1 MSQFAKDVNNGLSKN
16 PKELSSKYFYDAKGD
31 ILFQNIMAAPEYYL
45 TKTEYSILNE
55 NKELILDEIKANAF
69 NLVELGA
76 GDGYKTKLLLNHFVS
91 AKADF
96 TYYPIDISEDVLIN
110 LKVSLKTEIP
120 ELKTETLNL
129 EYFSALKELSTLN
142 SDPKLV
148 LFLGSNIGNFK
159 SEQAIEFFKGLKQ
172 NLNKGD
178 LVLVG
183 VDLKKD
189 PQTILN
195 AYNDSEGVTAEFNLN
210 LLDRINKELGG
221 DFNRNNFYHYPTY
234 NPLSGET
241 FSFIVSKYEQTVF
254 IKQLNKSYKF
264 SPGEPIHTEIS
275 RKYSLSEVEE
285 LAAKSTFKVKRHFT
299 DPENF
304 FVNSLWEID

>member
-148 LFLGSNIGNFK
+148 LFLGSNIGNFN